1 MVRAFRECGAT
12 LGYYRLYKFSFFVV
26 SIAWKVITMSGICS
40 SKELV
45 KKYFAEGDND
55 VWTCKCKKSR
65 KKGKGWANL
74 IEHIQREHADTLEAA
89 KKKGSGPILQFFSKK
104 DTNLFSWVEWIVKD
118 LLPFRFCKKS
128 TTKKFSRL
136 EAILVESLMKAM
148 TRLTVK
154 VEQKLKSLLPDM
166 FSLAFDGWS
175 SGGTHF
181 LTVFAMWPDSD
192 QTIGYSQAM
201 LSFAPLQDEEH
212 LDADSHMNTILE
224 ILRFYGK
231 DYSNIACITGD
242 NCSTNRSLAQKAH
255 LYFVGCASHRLN
267 LGVKI
272 ILESYSPVTESI
284 HAVMTWMRNLK
295 ARAALRRY
303 THLGPVLCNMTRW
316 SSMKKMIDRYFEIL
330 EPISIVVPAELQLS
344 PGDNR
349 MGGILQK
356 ILVDLDMITV
366 QFQHEDLSMCD
377 VRANLDVAIQAF
389 PKLSEHCGPE
399 SRIVADPEF
408 ENAVVKIQM
417 AQQCNEQLA
426 LNRAQELC
434 VQHLKKPL
442 DNPGVE
448 EIQPQPQPTDLQAL
462 MKKIK
467 KRKMEA
473 SSSSGCSSSTSS
485 YIDVRFI
492 RPTSNKCERQFSV
505 AGFAFTKN
513 RQGLLPINLEMQLF
527 LNANQHLWDLELFH
541 SNDNE

>member
-1 MVRAFRECGAT
+1 
-12 LGYYRLYKFSFFVV
+12 
-26 SIAWKVITMSGICS
+26 MSGICS
-40 SKELV
+40 SKELIE
-45 KKYFAEGDND
+45 KYFAEGDND

-74 IEHIQREHADTLEAA
+74 IDHIQREHADTLEAA

-118 LLPFRFCKKS
+118 LLPFRFC
-128 TTKKFSRL
+128 
-136 EAILVESLMKAM
+136 
-148 TRLTVK
+148 
-154 VEQKLKSLLPDM
+154 
-166 FSLAFDGWS
+166 
-175 SGGTHF
+175 
-181 LTVFAMWPDSD
+181 
-192 QTIGYSQAM
+192 
-201 LSFAPLQDEEH
+201 
-212 LDADSHMNTILE
+212 
-224 ILRFYGK
+224 
-231 DYSNIACITGD
+231 
-242 NCSTNRSLAQKAH
+242 
-255 LYFVGCASHRLN
+255 
-267 LGVKI
+267 
-272 ILESYSPVTESI
+272 
-284 HAVMTWMRNLK
+284 
-295 ARAALRRY
+295 
-303 THLGPVLCNMTRW
+303 
-316 SSMKKMIDRYFEIL
+316 
-330 EPISIVVPAELQLS
+330 
-344 PGDNR
+344 
-349 MGGILQK
+349 
-356 ILVDLDMITV
+356 
-366 QFQHEDLSMCD
+366 
-377 VRANLDVAIQAF
+377 
-389 PKLSEHCGPE
+389 
-399 SRIVADPEF
+399 

-473 SSSSGCSSSTSS
+473 SSSSGCSTSTSS

-527 LNANQHLWDLELFH
+527 LNANQHLWDLELFY